1 MGVVPASVGG
11 DIEGVNWVVR
21 WLLSLHL
28 LARQPLGPRTSIV
41 MHELVKADDEPA
53 AVELAALDHSALCCT
68 GGWATQ
74 KPVG

>member
-11 DIEGVNWVVR
+11 DVKGVDWAVR

-28 LARQPLGPRTSIV
+28 LARRLLGPRTSIV
-41 MHELVKADDEPA
+41 MRELVKADDEPA
-53 AVELAALDHSALCCT
+53 AVELAALDRSALCYT